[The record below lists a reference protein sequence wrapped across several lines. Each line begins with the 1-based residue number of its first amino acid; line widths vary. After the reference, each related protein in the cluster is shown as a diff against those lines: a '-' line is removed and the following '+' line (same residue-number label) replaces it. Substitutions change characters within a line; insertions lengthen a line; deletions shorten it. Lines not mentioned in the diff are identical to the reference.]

1 MNEIEK
7 ILNSLNITQNYYLI
21 GLIIGLLLCFIM
33 LYFFH
38 RRYRKKEESQ
48 VAEGHLETI
57 MELLDEINNIYH
69 IIENKRHALNIYT
82 GKTQE
87 KTFKAVSI
95 IDEISRT
102 TKESQQI
109 LDEGEQLIQDGKN
122 LKKVEENIMSAEA
135 IIEEINNTL
144 LKDVDAIQD
153 ELQQMESGNT
163 EKINSVQKELENIY
177 ADLKEDN
184 PKINNMITDI
194 RIILENISQKQ
205 VEGDVYTSYLMLQNV
220 ENLLLTLKHEIGGV
234 SEYES
239 PEGDFTFIP
248 SDSSEEDINFPEPE
262 VKEEIPEQQQEIEVA
277 EDALLPEQQEASS
290 DEEFSLKTFAQ
301 SILPQINEEEFQPA
315 MEEKVT
321 ERIQR
326 LKEKEQEAF
335 EDEFLSVQEEKTEE
349 FVPRPESEETLT
361 TKERPDVGDLEQLK
375 SVIDKAKIIEEE
387 NKETVS
393 YKEETE
399 EIPSPE
405 LKETLPEHKSV
416 IVGELERLKSEIS
429 KVKSIVDKAITTTQS
444 LTNTKVSRKDSVM
457 STNQNL
463 LNTTQIYIDKEEL
476 RVLNEKKIA
485 ALLTE
490 LNNVKHEIVNISQNE
505 FTVLV
510 KSFVPPNWADV
521 SEHLMNADKLMSDS
535 ANLIDA
541 SLELNSKEIEKFY
554 RADINLQRAEQKL
567 NQAKVYCK
575 EIKDKLNQLM
585 EYRKEA
591 KILWNKL
598 VKVIKILQEQTSNKN
613 GDERYLQFKN
623 TLTNLVPS
631 LKQIKI
637 AFNSNIPYDYLTT
650 NETLDEL
657 NKKVRIIYA
666 KIKKLQRK

>member
-1 MNEIEK
+1 M
-7 ILNSLNITQNYYLI
+7 
-21 GLIIGLLLCFIM
+21 
-33 LYFFH
+33 
-38 RRYRKKEESQ
+38 
-48 VAEGHLETI
+48 
-57 MELLDEINNIYH
+57 
-69 IIENKRHALNIYT
+69 
-82 GKTQE
+82 
-87 KTFKAVSI
+87 
-95 IDEISRT
+95 
-102 TKESQQI
+102 
-109 LDEGEQLIQDGKN
+109 
-122 LKKVEENIMSAEA
+122 
-135 IIEEINNTL
+135 
-144 LKDVDAIQD
+144 
-153 ELQQMESGNT
+153 
-163 EKINSVQKELENIY
+163 
-177 ADLKEDN
+177 
-184 PKINNMITDI
+184 
-194 RIILENISQKQ
+194 
-205 VEGDVYTSYLMLQNV
+205 
-220 ENLLLTLKHEIGGV
+220 
-234 SEYES
+234 
-239 PEGDFTFIP
+239 
-248 SDSSEEDINFPEPE
+248 
-262 VKEEIPEQQQEIEVA
+262 
-277 EDALLPEQQEASS
+277 
-290 DEEFSLKTFAQ
+290 
-301 SILPQINEEEFQPA
+301 
-315 MEEKVT
+315 
-321 ERIQR
+321 
-326 LKEKEQEAF
+326 
-335 EDEFLSVQEEKTEE
+335 
-349 FVPRPESEETLT
+349 
-361 TKERPDVGDLEQLK
+361 
-375 SVIDKAKIIEEE
+375 
-387 NKETVS
+387 
-393 YKEETE
+393 
-399 EIPSPE
+399 
-405 LKETLPEHKSV
+405 